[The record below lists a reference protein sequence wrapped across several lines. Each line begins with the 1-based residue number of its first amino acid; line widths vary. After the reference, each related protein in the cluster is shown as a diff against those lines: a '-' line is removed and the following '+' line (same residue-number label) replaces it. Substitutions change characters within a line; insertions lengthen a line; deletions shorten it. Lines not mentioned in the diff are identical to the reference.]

1 MVWCCGKGEEGG
13 VASGRWG
20 GEEELGLAGAGSL
33 VIVGDGKRCFGARVI
48 LEFSFGVH
56 WKYSE
61 ATSLIL
67 LVYVTCCDR
76 SYVYCLFPSL

>member
-20 GEEELGLAGAGSL
+20 GEEELGLAGRGLL
-33 VIVGDGKRCFGARVI
+33 VIVGDGTRCFGARVI
-48 LEFSFGVH
+48 LEFSFG